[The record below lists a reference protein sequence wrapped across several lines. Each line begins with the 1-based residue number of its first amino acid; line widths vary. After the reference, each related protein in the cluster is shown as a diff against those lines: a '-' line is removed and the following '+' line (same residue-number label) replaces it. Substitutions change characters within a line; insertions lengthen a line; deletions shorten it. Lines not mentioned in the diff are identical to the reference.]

1 MWSLRALVVSLV
13 AVAIGL
19 ASPAAASAALT
30 ATGVR
35 IGDRPAAVR
44 VVVDFSGGR
53 LELGEVIATDPGPG
67 DGRARLRLTKRG
79 VLTRAAARRA
89 HGVSV
94 RVVQGRGRISVR
106 IAAARGRF
114 KYMAV
119 SALRGPER
127 LVIDLYRSRPPSP
140 EAEIRSA
147 PDGCLGLASVRREG
161 RRFVVRGREQDLFE
175 HALVL
180 RVRDAQG
187 RLVGSR
193 PLTAAAG
200 RWRGSVRYRVGAG
213 QAGTLEAV
221 AHSAKDGSLDCIVQ
235 VRVRLGT
242 GPA

>member
-1 MWSLRALVVSLV
+1 MSSLRALRMSL
-13 AVAIGL
+13 AAAAIAL
-19 ASPAAASAALT
+19 ASPAAASADLT

-53 LELGEVIATDPGPG
+53 LQLGEVIATDPAPG
-67 DGRARLRLTKRG
+67 DGRARLRLTRRG
-79 VLTRAAARRA
+79 VRTRAAARRA
-89 HGVSV
+89 HGVRV

-106 IAAARGRF
+106 IAAASGRF
-114 KYMAV
+114 KYVAV

-147 PDGCLGLASVRREG
+147 PDGCLALTSVRREG

-180 RVRDAQG
+180 RVRDSSG
-187 RLVGSR
+187 RVVASR